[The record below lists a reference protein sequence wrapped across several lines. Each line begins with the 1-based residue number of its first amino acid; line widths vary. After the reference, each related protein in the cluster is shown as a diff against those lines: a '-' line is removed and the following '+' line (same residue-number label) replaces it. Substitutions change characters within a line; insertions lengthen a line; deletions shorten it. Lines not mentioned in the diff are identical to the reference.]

1 MVRRRGVIALAALC
15 AATLASVAQ
24 PPAERVTLSAREAA
38 LVDLTGNW
46 VAQVTEDWRW
56 RMITPPKGD
65 YASLPLNAAGRAA
78 ADSWNLAQDVA
89 NGEQCRPYGAGAI
102 MRLPTR
108 LEIAWASDEVLRVET
123 DAGQQTRL
131 FRFGGAPPAAGERS
145 WQGDSVAEW
154 IGVAPPPGMF
164 GFNGPEAD
172 PPRAGPPSAAAPAG
186 GPAAGAPSTGG
197 PREPRSG
204 AGPAAQGSLKVVTTN
219 LKAGYLR
226 KNGVPY
232 SEEAVVTEHFDR
244 LSMFGND
251 YLQVVTIVTDP
262 NYLASP
268 FVVSSHFKRE
278 PDDSKWNPTPCVT
291 DPPVGT
297 LQPFIFVP

>member
-1 MVRRRGVIALAALC
+1 M
-15 AATLASVAQ
+15 AQ
-24 PPAERVTLSAREAA
+24 PPAQQIVRSARDRA
-38 LVDLTGNW
+38 LADFTGNW
-46 VAQVTEDWRW
+46 VAQITEDWRW

-65 YASLPLNAAGRAA
+65 YTSLPLNAAGRAA
-78 ADSWNLAQDVA
+78 AESWDLAQDVA

-102 MRLPTR
+102 MRQPTR
-108 LEIAWASDEVLRVET
+108 LKIAWANGDALRVDT

-131 FRFGGAPPAAGERS
+131 FRFGGAPPAVSERT

-154 IGVAPPPGMF
+154 VGIAPPATMF
-164 GFNGPEAD
+164 GFNGPPA
-172 PPRAGPPSAAAPAG
+172 AGPPGGGATAAAPSAS
-186 GPAAGAPSTGG
+186 GPRDPRAIGSGADSTG
-197 PREPRSG
+197 
-204 AGPAAQGSLKVVTTN
+204 QGNLRVVTTN

-232 SEEAVVTEHFDR
+232 SEEAVVTEYFDR
-244 LSMFGND
+244 LSLFGGD

-262 NYLASP
+262 KYLTSP

-278 PDDSKWNPTPCVT
+278 PNDSKWNPTPCVT

>member
-1 MVRRRGVIALAALC
+1 V
-15 AATLASVAQ
+15 Q
-24 PPAERVTLSAREAA
+24 SAREAA

-46 VAQVTEDWRW
+46 VAQITEDWRW

-78 ADSWNLAQDVA
+78 ADSWNLTQDVTD
-89 NGEQCRPYGAGAI
+89 GEQCRAYGAGAI
-102 MRLPTR
+102 MRQPTR
-108 LEIAWASDEVLRVET
+108 LKIAWANDEALRLET

-131 FRFGGAPPAAGERS
+131 FRFGDASSAASERS

-154 IGVAPPPGMF
+154 IGIAPPAGMF
-164 GFNGPEAD
+164 AFNGPPAA
-172 PPRAGPPSAAAPAG
+172 RAPGGGSPAAAPSAG
-186 GPAAGAPSTGG
+186 GR
-197 PREPRSG
+197 REPRENASEAHPDG
-204 AGPAAQGSLKVVTTN
+204 HGGLKVVTTN

-232 SEEAVVTEHFDR
+232 SEEAVVTEYFDR
-244 LSMFGND
+244 LSLFGND

-262 NYLASP
+262 KYLTSP

-278 PDDSKWNPTPCVT
+278 PDGSKWNPTPCVT

>member
-1 MVRRRGVIALAALC
+1 MAALF
-15 AATLASVAQ
+15 AATLSSMAQ
-24 PPAERVTLSAREAA
+24 PPGQQIVQAARDRA
-38 LVDLTGNW
+38 LADFTGNW
-46 VAQVTEDWRW
+46 VAQITEDWRW

-65 YASLPLNAAGRAA
+65 YTSLPLNAAGRAA
-78 ADSWNLAQDVA
+78 AESWDLAQDVA
-89 NGEQCRPYGAGAI
+89 KGEQCRPYGAGAI
-102 MRLPTR
+102 MRQPTR
-108 LEIAWASDEVLRVET
+108 LKIAWASDEVLRVDT

-131 FRFGGAPPAAGERS
+131 FRFGGAPPVGTERT

-154 IGVAPPPGMF
+154 VGIAPPATLF
-164 GFNGPEAD
+164 GFNGPPA
-172 PPRAGPPSAAAPAG
+172 AGPPGGGATAAAPSASG
-186 GPAAGAPSTGG
+186 RRDPRAMGSGADSTG
-197 PREPRSG
+197 
-204 AGPAAQGSLKVVTTN
+204 QGNLRVVTTN

-232 SEEAVVTEHFDR
+232 SEEAVVTEYFDR
-244 LSMFGND
+244 LSLFGSD

-262 NYLASP
+262 KYLTSP

-278 PDDSKWNPTPCVT
+278 PNDAKWNPTPCVT